1 MKRDQR
7 KLTRSAELL
16 GAECDLTDKMHEFD
30 RFDAKCKQEGAVLEK
45 RYLLEISN
53 WEVISEPL
61 KLCIRELVS
70 KQQEIDKKIN
80 EEEEY
85 IRNILREY
93 NGKINTPINSLDTLR
108 EMVNREE
115 QELREEEEKLR
126 LKKIEYDNEAT
137 KLSSKSLVYKCI
149 LPIEASLQSTAPIS
163 IHTTLKKHNCT
174 AVETFT
180 FSEADLNSSEITN
193 KLWDY

>member
-7 KLTRSAELL
+7 KLIRSAELL
-16 GAECDLTDKMHEFD
+16 GAECDLSDRVCEFD
-30 RFDAKCKQEGAVLEK
+30 RFDAKCKQEGAVQGK

-53 WEVISEPL
+53 WNVISEPL
-61 KLCIRELVS
+61 KLCIRELFS

-80 EEEEY
+80 EKEEY
-85 IRNILREY
+85 IRDILLKY

-115 QELREEEEKLR
+115 QELRKEEEKLR

-137 KLSSKSLVYKCI
+137 KLSSKSFFYKCI
-149 LPIEASLQSTAPIS
+149 LPIEASLQSTAPLS
-163 IHTTLKKHNCT
+163 IHTSLKKRDCT